1 MGRYMYVLVS
11 PGATLQRK
19 EGRGEGALTTS
30 DRQDFDFPRRT
41 APGFPSR
48 RDPHE
53 GHVPGV
59 QVRGKGWVA
68 SFLLRV
74 ATAALTVMI
83 LTGFRANLA

>member
-1 MGRYMYVLVS
+1 M
-11 PGATLQRK
+11 
-19 EGRGEGALTTS
+19 
-30 DRQDFDFPRRT
+30 
-41 APGFPSR
+41 
-48 RDPHE
+48 
-53 GHVPGV
+53 